1 MFIIIIHRIN
11 ILFQY
16 SRIFMPKNDVILKM
30 SPLQFQASL
39 NVSPDILITF
49 QTQGECAVI
58 LSIH

>member
-1 MFIIIIHRIN
+1 
-11 ILFQY
+11 
-16 SRIFMPKNDVILKM
+16 MPKNDVILKM